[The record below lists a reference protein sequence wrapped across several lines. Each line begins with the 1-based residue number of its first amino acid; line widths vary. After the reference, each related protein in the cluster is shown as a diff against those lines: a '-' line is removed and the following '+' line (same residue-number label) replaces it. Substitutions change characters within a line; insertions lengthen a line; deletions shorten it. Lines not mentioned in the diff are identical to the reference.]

1 MNKIKELEKEIYGL
15 SQELKEK
22 VLKKNFILTTAKSF
36 FPFFMESTTKKPK
49 VICTGLNRMM
59 SDIFELIEM
68 IEQNDI
74 KQFLWKKIDVGVPHS
89 FRNGLFWHSGTLVS
103 AGDVNITI
111 RKDNN
116 ELLCI
121 SLERI
126 QEVRESR
133 Y

>member
-1 MNKIKELEKEIYGL
+1 MSEI
-15 SQELKEK
+15 LK
-22 VLKKNFILTTAKSF
+22 
-36 FPFFMESTTKKPK
+36 
-49 VICTGLNRMM
+49 
-59 SDIFELIEM
+59 LIEM
-68 IEQNDI
+68 IEKNDI
-74 KQFLWKKIDVGVPHS
+74 KRFLWKKIDVGVPHS
-89 FRNGLFWHSGTLVS
+89 FRDGLFWYTGTLVS

-111 RKDNN
+111 RKDNK